1 MYKVAILG
9 CENSHADAFLAAVY
23 EKKVVE
29 DIEFVG
35 VYSEDEDAANKLH
48 DRFGVYVAKNYDE
61 FVGKIDGLIVTARHG
76 NNHYKYA
83 KPYIESGIPM
93 FIDKPIT
100 HSEEDA
106 QAFME
111 ELKKRQV
118 PALGGS
124 MVVFSEGLEQLKVS
138 LKSEENGKVI
148 GGYLRMPVQKT
159 SPYGDFHFYS
169 QHGVQCMLEVF
180 GMNPRSVQVFERG
193 ITYTC
198 VVRYDDFDVT
208 LFYSEMSQTFYQAIQ
223 FDKKMIGTEL
233 DLEGCAEKEFME
245 FHNLLVTHRQRASY
259 EELFAPVYVINAMD
273 RAIKSGKEELIV
285 KYEV

>member
-9 CENSHADAFLAAVY
+9 CENSHADTFLEAVL

-35 VYSEDEDAANKLH
+35 VYSEDMEAAQKLH
-48 DRFGVYVAKNYDE
+48 DRFGVYVAERYDE

-76 NNHYKYA
+76 ANHYKYA

-100 HSEEDA
+100 YSENDA
-106 QAFME
+106 TAFMA
-111 ELKKRQV
+111 ELKAHKV
-118 PALGGS
+118 PVFGGS
-124 MVVFSEGLEQLKVS
+124 MVVFSEGIKRLKES
-138 LKSEENGKVI
+138 LNKDEYGKIV
-148 GGYLRMPVQKT
+148 GGFIRMPVKKCN
-159 SPYGDFHFYS
+159 PYGNFHFYS

-180 GMNPRSVQVFERG
+180 GMNPRSVQVFEKG

-198 VVRYDDFDVT
+198 VVRYDEFDVV
-208 LFYSEMSQTFYQAIQ
+208 LFYAENYKVYYQAVNYE
-223 FDKKMIGTEL
+223 DKFLGKEISL
-233 DLEGCAEKEFME
+233 DECADREFME
-245 FHNLLVTHRQRASY
+245 FYELLTTRNQKTSY
-259 EELFAPVYVINAMD
+259 EEIFAPVYVINAID
-273 RAIKSGKEELIV
+273 RAIKSGKEETVI